1 LRAVCDTG
9 PLFAS
14 ITDTDEAHALA
25 TDLMSELGRDA
36 LIPESVVVEVDQL
49 LRSCAAERAARAF
62 LAAVSAGEHTV
73 AYITPGLLRRAVEID
88 ARFADLHLGFVDVS
102 VMAVAEREELPVLT
116 FDFRDFRAAPP
127 ERRRAWQLVIDEDR
141 YARAVRLK

>member
-1 LRAVCDTG
+1 
-9 PLFAS
+9 
-14 ITDTDEAHALA
+14 
-25 TDLMSELGRDA
+25 MSELGRVA

-49 LRSCAAERAARAF
+49 LRSRGADHAARAF
-62 LAAVSAGEHTV
+62 LAAVSTGEHSI

-88 ARFADLHLGFVDVS
+88 AQFADLRLGFVDAT

-127 ERRRAWQLVIDEDR
+127 ERRRAWPLVIDEER
-141 YARAVRLK
+141 YAQAVRFG